1 MIKGVNRQVVE
12 VNDTGCEYF
21 EKIMFFV
28 KPEYASV
35 SEGKIRERAGMIAG
49 SSTLPPPTKLK
60 KARLFGAAKLILSA
74 LCGAVVTAVLL
85 KFAI

>member
-35 SEGKIRERAGMIAG
+35 SEGKIRERAGIIAE
-49 SSTLPPPTKLK
+49 SSTLPPPTRLK
-60 KARLFGAAKLILSA
+60 KARLFSVAKLIFSA
-74 LCGAVVTAVLL
+74 LLGAAITAVVL
-85 KFAI
+85 KITM